1 MRGVYFKDAFSF
13 TGLSSDTMLDFV
25 FGFKS
30 GDMSCGSVP
39 CTIDD
44 SAFTLNKAF
53 IIHAYVIT
61 GKLSSISN
69 DIRYKSLV
77 NYY

>member
-1 MRGVYFKDAFSF
+1 
-13 TGLSSDTMLDFV
+13 MLDFV

-69 DIRYKSLV
+69 DIRYRYKSLV
-77 NYY
+77 NFLLDFKLPHQNFT